1 MIGKTLLLTLSVAVT
16 GFVAGAMTSSFK
28 HYYNRFA
35 EEEDLNDGT
44 VNKVIIVADETKKTR
59 GRKK

>member
-1 MIGKTLLLTLSVAVT
+1 MIGKTMMLTLSVAVA
-16 GFVAGAMTSSFK
+16 GFVAGAATSGFK

-35 EEEDLNDGT
+35 DEEDLNDGT
-44 VNKVIIVADETKKTR
+44 INKVIIVADETKKTR

>member
-1 MIGKTLLLTLSVAVT
+1 MLTISVAFT
-16 GFVAGAMTSSFK
+16 CFVAGAATSGFK

-35 EEEDLNDGT
+35 EEEDMNDGT
-44 VNKVIIVADETKKTR
+44 VNNVIIVADETKKAR

>member
-1 MIGKTLLLTLSVAVT
+1 MIGKTLMLTLSVAVA
-16 GFVAGAMTSSFK
+16 GFVAGAATSGLK
-28 HYYNRFA
+28 HYYYRFA
-35 EEEDLNDGT
+35 DEEDLKDGT

>member
-1 MIGKTLLLTLSVAVT
+1 MIGKTLMLTLSVAVA
-16 GFVAGAMTSSFK
+16 GFVAGAATSGFK

-35 EEEDLNDGT
+35 DEEDLNYGT
-44 VNKVIIVADETKKTR
+44 INKVIIVADETKKTR

>member
-1 MIGKTLLLTLSVAVT
+1 MIGKTLMLTLSVAVT
-16 GFVAGAMTSSFK
+16 GFVAGAATSGFK

-35 EEEDLNDGT
+35 DEEDLNNGT

>member
-1 MIGKTLLLTLSVAVT
+1 MIGKTLMLTVSVAIT
-16 GFVAGAMTSSFK
+16 CFVAGAAASGFK

-35 EEEDLNDGT
+35 EEEDMNDGT
-44 VNKVIIVADETKKTR
+44 VNNVIIVADETKKAR

>member
-1 MIGKTLLLTLSVAVT
+1 MNDRKNIDAIALGSCNMDVYDRCFTQW
-16 GFVAGAMTSSFK
+16 FK

-35 EEEDLNDGT
+35 EEEDMNDGT
-44 VNKVIIVADETKKTR
+44 VTQVSIVSETKKK